1 MRIQAEYKLNI
12 TWHEGD
18 DKHVLQIGPA
28 RFDRLLMQIA
38 RACRSGQISQ
48 RDCVGI
54 SEGLR
59 RLMRRQLRL
68 RIERFSTGGKSVELI
83 EQQDTLAALLRSR
96 GLRSY
101 QV

>member
-1 MRIQAEYKLNI
+1 MRTEAEYMLKI
-12 TWHEGD
+12 SWHTSDGT
-18 DKHVLQIGPA
+18 HVLQIGPA
-28 RFDRLLMQIA
+28 TFGGLLVQIA
-38 RACRSGQISQ
+38 RAARNKQMSQ

-59 RLMRRQLRL
+59 RLMSRQLRL

-83 EQQDTLAALLRSR
+83 EQQDTLAAMLRSR
-96 GLRSY
+96 GLRSF